1 MSFGRAMILGVL
13 AATASVV
20 ISAGV
25 AGAQSTGAP
34 EIRAQQADLKEQV
47 RDHNVLLDEGM
58 DDLSAVG
65 RELED
70 TQARVNGAQAR
81 ARELRSQTEG
91 LNRDLVVHRETFES
105 SKASYEDQARA
116 AYKGNDL
123 AGLAALLGDFLNG
136 GEGSGFSA
144 DVRMAEILLDGREN
158 FEAYQDNR
166 QTLRNTIRQ
175 LDQKKGAY
183 NELSKEEKA
192 QAKDLRRQEEKLD
205 AAVARVRSD
214 RNQAEA
220 RLEELEARERERIR
234 RQRAAT
240 GGGDDMQETEIQIA
254 RDGGIYASPVDRVS
268 KEKYRKL
275 YKRAAKEYGFA
286 RDWYILAAVGKVES
300 DHGENMG
307 PSTAGALGPMQ
318 FLPST
323 WESSGVDGNGDGKAN
338 IMDPKDAIPA
348 AAGYLKVGG
357 APDDWYAA
365 LFSYNHADWYV
376 MEVLAVAEEY
386 RQRAKDDRVGPYI

>member
-1 MSFGRAMILGVL
+1 MSYGRAKVVGLL
-13 AATASVV
+13 AVAASVV
-20 ISAGV
+20 MSVGAAEAQGAGV
-25 AGAQSTGAP
+25 P
-34 EIRAQQADLKEQV
+34 EIRAQQADLQAQV
-47 RDHNVLLDEGM
+47 REQNVLIDDGM

-65 RELED
+65 AELED
-70 TQARVNGAQAR
+70 TQSRVYGAQAR
-81 ARELRSQTEG
+81 ARELQSQTQG
-91 LNRDLVVHRETFES
+91 LNRDLVVHRETFEA

-123 AGLAALLGDFLNG
+123 EGLAALVGDFLGG

-144 DVRMAEILLDGREN
+144 DFRMAEILLDGREN

-192 QAKDLRRQEEKLD
+192 QAEKLRRQEEQLD
-205 AAVARVRSD
+205 AAVARMRSD

-220 RLEELEARERERIR
+220 RIEQLEAQEREMIR
-234 RQRAAT
+234 KQRAAT
-240 GGGDDMQETEIQIA
+240 GGGDDMQQTELQIA
-254 RDGGIYASPVDRVS
+254 QGGIYASPVDRVS

-323 WESSGVDGNGDGKAN
+323 WEGSGVDGNGDGKAN
-338 IMDPKDAIPA
+338 IMDPRDAIPA

-376 MEVLAVAEEY
+376 MEVLAVAEGY

>member
-1 MSFGRAMILGVL
+1 MSYGRAKVVGLL
-13 AATASVV
+13 AAAASVV
-20 ISAGV
+20 MSVGAAEAQGAGV
-25 AGAQSTGAP
+25 P
-34 EIRAQQADLKEQV
+34 EIRAQQADLQAQV
-47 RDHNVLLDEGM
+47 REQNVLIDDGM

-65 RELED
+65 AELED
-70 TQARVNGAQAR
+70 TQSRVYGAQAR
-81 ARELRSQTEG
+81 ARELQSQTQG
-91 LNRDLVVHRETFES
+91 LNRDLVVHRETFEA

-123 AGLAALLGDFLNG
+123 EGLAALVGDFLGG

-144 DVRMAEILLDGREN
+144 DFRMAEILLDGREN

-166 QTLRNTIRQ
+166 QTLKNTIRQ

-192 QAKDLRRQEEKLD
+192 QAEKLRRQEERLD
-205 AAVARVRSD
+205 AAVARMRSD

-220 RLEELEARERERIR
+220 RIEQLEAQEREMIR
-234 RQRAAT
+234 KQRAAT
-240 GGGDDMQETEIQIA
+240 GGGDDMQQTELQIA
-254 RDGGIYASPVDRVS
+254 QGGIYASPVDRVS

-323 WESSGVDGNGDGKAN
+323 WEGSGVDGNGDGKAN
-338 IMDPKDAIPA
+338 IMDPRDAIPA

-376 MEVLAVAEEY
+376 MEVLAVAEGY

>member
-1 MSFGRAMILGVL
+1 MRYGRAKIVGILAV
-13 AATASVV
+13 AASVV
-20 ISAGV
+20 MFAGV
-25 AGAQSTGAP
+25 ADAQITGVP
-34 EIRAQQADLKEQV
+34 EIRAQQADLEGQV
-47 RDHNVLLDEGM
+47 REQNVLIDDGM

-65 RELED
+65 AELEN
-70 TQARVNGAQAR
+70 TQARVYGAQAR
-81 ARELRSQTEG
+81 AQELRSQTQG
-91 LNRDLVVHRETFES
+91 LNRDLVVHRDIFES
-105 SKASYEDQARA
+105 SKARYEDQARA

-123 AGLAALLGDFLNG
+123 EGLAALVGDFLGG
-136 GEGSGFSA
+136 GEGPGFSA
-144 DVRMAEILLDGREN
+144 DFRMAEILLDGREN
-158 FEAYQDNR
+158 LDAYQDNR
-166 QTLRNTIRQ
+166 QTLSNTIRQ

-183 NELSKEEKA
+183 NELSKEEKE
-192 QAKDLRRQEEKLD
+192 QAEKLRRQEERLD

-214 RNQAEA
+214 RKQAEA
-220 RLEELEARERERIR
+220 RLEKLEAREREKIR

-240 GGGDDMQETEIQIA
+240 GGGDNTQPVELELA
-254 RDGGIYASPVDRVS
+254 RGEIYASPVDLVS
-268 KEKYRKL
+268 KEDYRAL

-286 RDWYILAAVGKVES
+286 KDWYILAAVGKVES

-338 IMDPKDAIPA
+338 IMDPRDAIPA

-376 MEVLAVAEEY
+376 MEVLAVAESY

>member
-1 MSFGRAMILGVL
+1 MRYGRAKIVGILAV
-13 AATASVV
+13 AASVV
-20 ISAGV
+20 MFAGV
-25 AGAQSTGAP
+25 TDAQITGVP
-34 EIRAQQADLKEQV
+34 EIRAQQADLEGQV
-47 RDHNVLLDEGM
+47 REQNVLIDDGM

-65 RELED
+65 AELED
-70 TQARVNGAQAR
+70 TQARVYGAQAR
-81 ARELRSQTEG
+81 AQELRSQTQG
-91 LNRDLVVHRETFES
+91 LNRDLVVHRDIFES
-105 SKASYEDQARA
+105 SKTRYEDQARA

-123 AGLAALLGDFLNG
+123 EGLAALVGDFLGG
-136 GEGSGFSA
+136 GEVPGFSA
-144 DVRMAEILLDGREN
+144 DFRMAEILLDGREN
-158 FEAYQDNR
+158 LDAYQDNR
-166 QTLRNTIRQ
+166 QTLSNTIRQ

-183 NELSKEEKA
+183 NELSKEEKE
-192 QAKDLRRQEEKLD
+192 QAEKLRRQEERLD

-214 RNQAEA
+214 RKQAEA
-220 RLEELEARERERIR
+220 RLEKLEAREREKIR

-240 GGGDDMQETEIQIA
+240 GGGDNTQPVELELA
-254 RDGGIYASPVDRVS
+254 RGEIYASPVDLVS
-268 KEKYRKL
+268 KEDYRAL

-286 RDWYILAAVGKVES
+286 KDWYILAAVGKVES

-338 IMDPKDAIPA
+338 IMDPRDAIPA

-376 MEVLAVAEEY
+376 MEVLAVAESY

>member
-1 MSFGRAMILGVL
+1 MSYGRAKVVGLL
-13 AATASVV
+13 AVAASVV
-20 ISAGV
+20 MSVGAAEAQGAGV
-25 AGAQSTGAP
+25 P
-34 EIRAQQADLKEQV
+34 EIRAQQADLQAQV
-47 RDHNVLLDEGM
+47 REQNVLIDDGM

-65 RELED
+65 AELED
-70 TQARVNGAQAR
+70 TQSRVYGAQAR
-81 ARELRSQTEG
+81 ARELQSQTQG
-91 LNRDLVVHRETFES
+91 LNRDLVVHRETFEA

-123 AGLAALLGDFLNG
+123 EGLAALVGDFLGG

-144 DVRMAEILLDGREN
+144 DFRMAEILLDGREN

-166 QTLRNTIRQ
+166 QTLKNTIRQ

-192 QAKDLRRQEEKLD
+192 QAEKLRRQEEQLD
-205 AAVARVRSD
+205 AAVARMRSD

-220 RLEELEARERERIR
+220 RIEQLEAQEREMIR
-234 RQRAAT
+234 KQRAAT
-240 GGGDDMQETEIQIA
+240 GGGDDMQQTELQIA
-254 RDGGIYASPVDRVS
+254 QGGIYASPVDRVS

-323 WESSGVDGNGDGKAN
+323 WEGSGVDGNGDGKAN
-338 IMDPKDAIPA
+338 IMDPRDAIPA
-348 AAGYLKVGG
+348 AAGYLKIGG

-376 MEVLAVAEEY
+376 MEVLAVAEGY